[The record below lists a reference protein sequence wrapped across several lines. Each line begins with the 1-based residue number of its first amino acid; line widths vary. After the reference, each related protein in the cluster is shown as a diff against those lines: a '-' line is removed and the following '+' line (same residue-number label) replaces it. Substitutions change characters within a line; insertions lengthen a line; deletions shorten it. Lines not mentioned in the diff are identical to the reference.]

1 MPKKKAPAVETPIA
15 ENEYVKELLAL
26 LKENQSPAGKE
37 LLEAIGHVS
46 EMEKQLASAVDEL
59 KAMRQDLEKMKNP
72 PLKSALQKSIVVLQD
87 RILALRDSLA
97 ELKAGIIEGC
107 KNTLA
112 AVKERGISALD
123 HAARFFHIKP
133 GLTAMRNNINEGI
146 QADEKAISSI
156 EAVSAEYHEAGR
168 HVKNIGRAL
177 MGKEAVQEAKAPGK
191 LAKTVQAP
199 YRAERACL
207 LSMQN
212 SVEKALAR
220 IERLEQA
227 AEKKPSILDTMR
239 TQNEKIR
246 AEPAKEAPPSKYAE
260 R

>member
-1 MPKKKAPAVETPIA
+1 MAKKKAPTAETPIA

-26 LKENQSPAGKE
+26 LKENQSPAGNE

-59 KAMRQDLEKMKNP
+59 KAMRQDLEKMQNN
-72 PLKSALQKSIVVLQD
+72 PLKTALQKSVIVLQD
-87 RILALRDSLA
+87 RILALRNSLA

-112 AVKERGISALD
+112 AVKEQGISALD
-123 HAARFFHIKP
+123 NAARFFHIKP
-133 GLTAMRNNINEGI
+133 GLEALRNNINEGI
-146 QADEKAISSI
+146 KADEKAISRI

-177 MGKEAVQEAKAPGK
+177 MGKEAVQEAKAVGK

-199 YRAERACL
+199 YRAERACFL
-207 LSMQN
+207 AARKGLG
-212 SVEKALAR
+212 KAVASLD
-220 IERLEQA
+220 RLEHA
-227 AEKKPSILDTMR
+227 AEKQPSILKTM
-239 TQNEKIR
+239 QEHKEKNPPKK
-246 AEPAKEAPPSKYAE
+246 EKTTPAVHDE